1 MLTVA
6 PIMNSASS
14 CEMAMDV
21 RLSRTADR
29 DSDRDRLTARN
40 LHSAP
45 RKTRLGVAEADGI
58 SMTLERVQWSKDRS
72 RHVLHASPSLGSSSG
87 FQRTDFLRCL
97 GFLRCAQC
105 QVYGECYV
113 RTVPEG
119 FSLRGLGSEL
129 ENAYAQLSRA
139 DMTLGRCGVSL
150 PQKEGIGY
158 SYDQPS
164 VAPQRS
170 NRLSGNGHDVIETT
184 EIKRSQDR
192 ALEYRLTFVKD
203 RTEKGFV
210 THYGIKSGNHQREY
224 SSALRFLGFDSRDE
238 CSEFDFEPCHY
249 TTLKTGAAD
258 QYIID
263 ANTVNVN
270 GFAHRAFDAHTDHFS
285 SGLELILAANK
296 CLCAFGLPLLSD
308 EPISDK
314 RGLQFES
321 HQTDHAHDNRLV
333 PKNKRTKKATEQ
345 YEYDVT
351 LSVAGPDREYA
362 QQLHDVLVANDIRVF
377 YDEAFEASIWGKDL
391 ATTLFDLCNNKARYF
406 VLFVSRAY
414 QDRIW
419 TMHELRSALDRAVR
433 EKGSEYI
440 LPVRIDDIELR
451 GLSPSIAYV
460 SIDKGIEWIAEKL
473 IEKIEASKLG

>member
-1 MLTVA
+1 
-6 PIMNSASS
+6 MNSASS
-14 CEMAMDV
+14 CDMAIDF

-29 DSDRDRLTARN
+29 DSSRDRLTARD
-40 LHSAP
+40 LHLAP
-45 RKTRLGVAEADGI
+45 RKTRLGVAGADGI
-58 SMTLERVQWSKDRS
+58 SMTLERAQWTKDRS
-72 RHVLHASPSLGSSSG
+72 MHVLHASPSSWSSSG
-87 FQRTDFLRCL
+87 FQRTDFLGCL
-97 GFLRCAQC
+97 GFLRCNQC
-105 QVYGECYV
+105 HIYGKCYI
-113 RTVPEG
+113 RAVPEE
-119 FSLRGLGSEL
+119 FSLSGLGPEL
-129 ENAYAQLSRA
+129 GTAYAQLARA
-139 DMTLGRCGVSL
+139 DLILERCGVAL
-150 PQKEGIGY
+150 PQEEGIGY
-158 SYDQPS
+158 FYDQPS
-164 VAPQRS
+164 VASQRS
-170 NRLSGNGHDVIETT
+170 NRLSGNGHDVIETA
-184 EIKRSQDR
+184 EMKRSEDQV
-192 ALEYRLTFVKD
+192 LEYRLTFVKD

-210 THYGIKSGNHQREY
+210 THYGIKVGHHQREY
-224 SSALRFLGFDSRDE
+224 SNTLRFLGFDRREE
-238 CSEFDFEPCHY
+238 CPEFDFEPCHY
-249 TTLKTGAAD
+249 TTLKTGIAG
-258 QYIID
+258 QYVID
-263 ANTVNVN
+263 ADTVNFN
-270 GFAHRAFDAHTDHFS
+270 GFAHRVFDAHSDHFA
-285 SGLELILAANK
+285 SGIELVVAANK
-296 CLCAFGLPLLSD
+296 CLSAFGLPLLSD